1 MTNLLSCHSFSIQ
14 LTSAERKKSHHRI
27 LTLVDKNAMNTALQ
41 ENDSSLDN
49 CLDCELQDCPVG
61 FSQTAQLIFTS
72 ICLISGTFAIGGN
85 FAILVALYRTSAL
98 STRVNSYY
106 IASLA
111 FADFMI
117 GLTMTPLYICYAL
130 AYDTLWLIKIEGY
143 LWIVT
148 VTATTYSLSA
158 VSLDRFVAV
167 VYPLHY
173 HQVMTEKRCRF
184 VVFLIWFASV
194 IFGSPRLALDDFVK
208 LEKLWITCSVVTMAI
223 PVTIMSCCYGKIF
236 SVVRKQ
242 SRAVTDPHLPSTS
255 VSNKKAAVT
264 IGIIVSL
271 FIATFLPSAIV
282 YFLLLFEDDLCKELI
297 LNDVWLWVALVSF
310 THSAFN
316 PWVYGLRYREL
327 RHALKQIF
335 LQGDA

>member
-1 MTNLLSCHSFSIQ
+1 
-14 LTSAERKKSHHRI
+14 
-27 LTLVDKNAMNTALQ
+27 MNTTLQ

-49 CLDCELQDCPVG
+49 CLECELQDCPVG
-61 FSQTAQLIFTS
+61 LSQTSQVIFTS
-72 ICLISGTFAIGGN
+72 ICLISGIFAIGGN
-85 FAILVALYRTSAL
+85 FALLITFYRTSAL
-98 STRVNSYY
+98 STRVNAYF

-117 GLTMTPLYICYAL
+117 GLTMTPLYICYAV
-130 AYDTLWLIKIEGY
+130 AYDTLWLIKLEGY

-158 VSLDRFVAV
+158 VSFDRFVAV
-167 VYPLHY
+167 VYPLRY
-173 HQVMTEKRCRF
+173 HGVMTEKRCRA
-184 VVFLIWFASV
+184 VIVFIWFGSV
-194 IFGSPRLALDDFVK
+194 IFGSPRLVLDDFVK
-208 LEKLWITCSVVTMAI
+208 LEKLWITCSVATVAI
-223 PVTIMSCCYGKIF
+223 PLTIMSCCYGKIF

-242 SRAVTDPHLPSTS
+242 SRAVTDSHLSRTS
-255 VSNKKAAVT
+255 VGNKKAAVT

-271 FIATFLPSAIV
+271 FIATFLPSVVV
-282 YFLLLFEDDLCKELI
+282 YFMLLFENDLCKELI

-335 LQGDA
+335 LKGNA

>member
-1 MTNLLSCHSFSIQ
+1 
-14 LTSAERKKSHHRI
+14 
-27 LTLVDKNAMNTALQ
+27 MNTALQ

-61 FSQTAQLIFTS
+61 FSQTSQVIFCS
-72 ICLISGTFAIGGN
+72 LCLISGTFAIGGN
-85 FAILVALYRTSAL
+85 FAILVALLRTSAL

-130 AYDTLWLIKIEGY
+130 AYDTFWLIKIEGY

-173 HQVMTEKRCRF
+173 HQVMTEKRCRV

-194 IFGSPRLALDDFVK
+194 IFGSPRLVLDDFVK
-208 LEKLWITCSVVTMAI
+208 LEKLWITCSVATVAI

-242 SRAVTDPHLPSTS
+242 SRAVTDSHQLSSTS
-255 VSNKKAAVT
+255 VGNKKAAVT

-282 YFLLLFEDDLCKELI
+282 YFMLLFEDDLCKELI
-297 LNDVWLWVALVSF
+297 LNDIWLWVALVSF
-310 THSAFN
+310 THSALN

>member
-1 MTNLLSCHSFSIQ
+1 
-14 LTSAERKKSHHRI
+14 
-27 LTLVDKNAMNTALQ
+27 MNTTLQ

-49 CLDCELQDCPVG
+49 CLDCEWQDCPVG
-61 FSQTAQLIFTS
+61 LSQTSQVIFTS
-72 ICLISGTFAIGGN
+72 LCLISGTFAIVGN
-85 FAILVALYRTSAL
+85 FAVLVVFYRTSAL
-98 STRVNSYY
+98 STRVNTYY

-130 AYDTLWLIKIEGY
+130 VYDTLWLIKLEGY

-167 VYPLHY
+167 VYPLRY
-173 HQVMTEKRCRF
+173 HQVMTEKRCRA
-184 VVFLIWFASV
+184 VIVFIWFGSV
-194 IFGSPRLALDDFVK
+194 IFGSPRLVLDDFVK
-208 LEKLWITCSVVTMAI
+208 LEKLWISCSVTTVAI
-223 PVTIMSCCYGKIF
+223 PLMIMSCCYGKIF

-242 SRAVTDPHLPSTS
+242 SRAVTDSHLSSTS
-255 VSNKKAAVT
+255 VGNKKAAVT
-264 IGIIVSL
+264 IGIIVTL
-271 FIATFLPSAIV
+271 FIVTFLPSAIV
-282 YFLLLFEDDLCKELI
+282 YFMLLFEDDLCKELI

-316 PWVYGLRYREL
+316 PWVYGLRYGEL

-335 LQGDA
+335 LKGNA

>member
-1 MTNLLSCHSFSIQ
+1 
-14 LTSAERKKSHHRI
+14 
-27 LTLVDKNAMNTALQ
+27 MNTTLQ

-49 CLDCELQDCPVG
+49 CLECELQDCPVG
-61 FSQTAQLIFTS
+61 LSQTSQVIFTS
-72 ICLISGTFAIGGN
+72 ICLISGIFAIGGN
-85 FAILVALYRTSAL
+85 FALLIAFYRTSAL
-98 STRVNSYY
+98 STRVNAYF

-117 GLTMTPLYICYAL
+117 GLTMTPLYICYAV
-130 AYDTLWLIKIEGY
+130 AYDTLWLIKLEGY

-158 VSLDRFVAV
+158 VSFDRFVAV
-167 VYPLHY
+167 VYPLRY
-173 HQVMTEKRCRF
+173 HGVMTEKRCRA
-184 VVFLIWFASV
+184 VIVFIWFGSV
-194 IFGSPRLALDDFVK
+194 IFGSPRLVLDDFVK
-208 LEKLWITCSVVTMAI
+208 LEKLWITCSVATVAI
-223 PVTIMSCCYGKIF
+223 PLTIMSCCYGKIF

-242 SRAVTDPHLPSTS
+242 GRAVTDSHLSRTS
-255 VSNKKAAVT
+255 VGNKKAAVT

-271 FIATFLPSAIV
+271 FIATFLPSVVV
-282 YFLLLFEDDLCKELI
+282 YFMLLFENDLCKELI

-335 LQGDA
+335 LKGNA

>member
-1 MTNLLSCHSFSIQ
+1 
-14 LTSAERKKSHHRI
+14 
-27 LTLVDKNAMNTALQ
+27 MNTALQ

-61 FSQTAQLIFTS
+61 FSQTSQVIFTL

-85 FAILVALYRTSAL
+85 FAILVALYRTSVL

-117 GLTMTPLYICYAL
+117 GLAMTPLYICYAL

-173 HQVMTEKRCRF
+173 HQVMTDRRCRA
-184 VVFLIWFASV
+184 VLFLVWFASV
-194 IFGSPRLALDDFVK
+194 IFGSPRLVLDDFVK
-208 LEKLWITCSVVTMAI
+208 LEKLWITCSVATVAI

-242 SRAVTDPHLPSTS
+242 RRAVTDPHLPSTS
-255 VSNKKAAVT
+255 VGNRKAAVT

-282 YFLLLFEDDLCKELI
+282 YFMLLFEDDLCKELI

>member
-1 MTNLLSCHSFSIQ
+1 MT
-14 LTSAERKKSHHRI
+14 
-27 LTLVDKNAMNTALQ
+27 TALQ
-41 ENDSSLDN
+41 ENDSSVDN
-49 CLDCELQDCPVG
+49 CLECDLQDCPVG
-61 FSQTAQLIFTS
+61 LSQTSQVIFTS

-85 FAILVALYRTSAL
+85 LALLAALYRTSAF
-98 STRVNSYY
+98 STRVNTYF

-117 GLTMTPLYICYAL
+117 GLTMTPLYICYAV
-130 AYDTLWLIKIEGY
+130 AYDTLWLIKMEGY

-158 VSLDRFVAV
+158 VSFDRFVAV
-167 VYPLHY
+167 EYPLRY
-173 HQVMTEKRCRF
+173 HELMTEKRCRA
-184 VVFLIWFASV
+184 VIVFIWFGSV
-194 IFGSPRLALDDFVK
+194 IFGSPRLVLDDFVK
-208 LEKLWITCSVVTMAI
+208 LEKLWITCSVATVAI
-223 PVTIMSCCYGKIF
+223 PLTIMSCCYGKIF

-242 SRAVTDPHLPSTS
+242 SRAVTADSPHLSRTS
-255 VSNKKAAVT
+255 VGNRKAAVT

-271 FIATFLPSAIV
+271 FIATFLPSVVV
-282 YFLLLFEDDLCKELI
+282 YFMLLFEDDLCKELI
-297 LNDVWLWVALVSF
+297 LNDAWLWVALVSF

-335 LQGDA
+335 LKGDA

>member
-1 MTNLLSCHSFSIQ
+1 
-14 LTSAERKKSHHRI
+14 
-27 LTLVDKNAMNTALQ
+27 MNTTLQ

-49 CLDCELQDCPVG
+49 CLECELQDCPVG
-61 FSQTAQLIFTS
+61 LSQTSQVIFTS
-72 ICLISGTFAIGGN
+72 ICLISGIFAIGGN
-85 FAILVALYRTSAL
+85 FALLIAFYRTSAL
-98 STRVNSYY
+98 STRVNAYF

-117 GLTMTPLYICYAL
+117 GLTMTPLYICYAV
-130 AYDTLWLIKIEGY
+130 AYDTLWLIKLEGY

-158 VSLDRFVAV
+158 VSFDRFVAV
-167 VYPLHY
+167 VYPLRY
-173 HQVMTEKRCRF
+173 HGVMTEKRCRA
-184 VVFLIWFASV
+184 VIVFIWFGSV
-194 IFGSPRLALDDFVK
+194 IFGSSRLVLDDFVK
-208 LEKLWITCSVVTMAI
+208 LEKLWITCSVATVAI
-223 PVTIMSCCYGKIF
+223 PLTIMSCCYGKIF

-242 SRAVTDPHLPSTS
+242 SRAVTDSHLSRTS
-255 VSNKKAAVT
+255 VGNKKAAVT

-271 FIATFLPSAIV
+271 FIATFLPSVVV
-282 YFLLLFEDDLCKELI
+282 YFMLLFENDLCKELI

-335 LQGDA
+335 LKGNA

>member
-1 MTNLLSCHSFSIQ
+1 
-14 LTSAERKKSHHRI
+14 
-27 LTLVDKNAMNTALQ
+27 MNTTLQ

-49 CLDCELQDCPVG
+49 CLDCEWQDCPVG
-61 FSQTAQLIFTS
+61 LSQTSQVIFTS
-72 ICLISGTFAIGGN
+72 LCLISGTFAIVGN
-85 FAILVALYRTSAL
+85 FAVLVFFYRTSAL
-98 STRVNSYY
+98 STRVNTYY

-130 AYDTLWLIKIEGY
+130 VYDTLWLIKLEGY

-167 VYPLHY
+167 VYPLRY
-173 HQVMTEKRCRF
+173 HQVMTEKRCRA
-184 VVFLIWFASV
+184 VIVFIWFGSV
-194 IFGSPRLALDDFVK
+194 IFGSPRLVLDDFVK
-208 LEKLWITCSVVTMAI
+208 LEKLWISCSVTTVAI
-223 PVTIMSCCYGKIF
+223 PLMIMSCCYGKIF
-236 SVVRKQ
+236 SAVRKQ
-242 SRAVTDPHLPSTS
+242 SRAVTDSHLSSTS
-255 VSNKKAAVT
+255 VGNKKAAVT
-264 IGIIVSL
+264 IGIIVTL
-271 FIATFLPSAIV
+271 FIVTFLPSAIV
-282 YFLLLFEDDLCKELI
+282 YFMLLFEDDLCKELI

-316 PWVYGLRYREL
+316 PWVYGLRYGEL

-335 LQGDA
+335 LKGNA

>member
-1 MTNLLSCHSFSIQ
+1 M
-14 LTSAERKKSHHRI
+14 
-27 LTLVDKNAMNTALQ
+27 TLVGKKAMNTALQ

-61 FSQTAQLIFTS
+61 FSQTSQVIFTL

-85 FAILVALYRTSAL
+85 FAILVALYRTSVL

-117 GLTMTPLYICYAL
+117 GLAMTPLYICYAL

-173 HQVMTEKRCRF
+173 HQVMTDRRCRA
-184 VVFLIWFASV
+184 VLFLVWFASV
-194 IFGSPRLALDDFVK
+194 IFGSPRLVLDDFVK
-208 LEKLWITCSVVTMAI
+208 LEKLWITCSVATVAI

-242 SRAVTDPHLPSTS
+242 RRAVTDPHLPSTS
-255 VSNKKAAVT
+255 VGNRKAAVT

-282 YFLLLFEDDLCKELI
+282 YFMLLFEDDLCKELI

>member
-1 MTNLLSCHSFSIQ
+1 
-14 LTSAERKKSHHRI
+14 
-27 LTLVDKNAMNTALQ
+27 MNTTLQ

-49 CLDCELQDCPVG
+49 CLECELQDCPVG
-61 FSQTAQLIFTS
+61 LSQTSQVIFTS
-72 ICLISGTFAIGGN
+72 ICLISGIFAIGGN
-85 FAILVALYRTSAL
+85 FALLIAFYRTSAL
-98 STRVNSYY
+98 STRVNAYF

-117 GLTMTPLYICYAL
+117 GLTMTPLYICYAV
-130 AYDTLWLIKIEGY
+130 AYDTLWLIKLEGY

-158 VSLDRFVAV
+158 VSFDRFVAV
-167 VYPLHY
+167 VYPLRY
-173 HQVMTEKRCRF
+173 HGVMTEKRCRA
-184 VVFLIWFASV
+184 VIVFIWFGSV
-194 IFGSPRLALDDFVK
+194 IFGSPRLVLDDFVK
-208 LEKLWITCSVVTMAI
+208 LEKLWITCSVATVAI
-223 PVTIMSCCYGKIF
+223 PLTIMSCCYGKIF

-242 SRAVTDPHLPSTS
+242 IRAVTDSHLSRTS
-255 VSNKKAAVT
+255 VGNKKAAVT

-271 FIATFLPSAIV
+271 FIATFLPSVVV
-282 YFLLLFEDDLCKELI
+282 YFMLLFENDLCKELI

-335 LQGDA
+335 LKGNA

>member
-1 MTNLLSCHSFSIQ
+1 
-14 LTSAERKKSHHRI
+14 
-27 LTLVDKNAMNTALQ
+27 MNTTLQ

-49 CLDCELQDCPVG
+49 CLEYELQDCPVG
-61 FSQTAQLIFTS
+61 LSQTSQVIFTS
-72 ICLISGTFAIGGN
+72 ICLISGIFAIGGN
-85 FAILVALYRTSAL
+85 FALLIAFYRTSAL
-98 STRVNSYY
+98 STRVNAYF

-117 GLTMTPLYICYAL
+117 GLTMTPLYICYAV
-130 AYDTLWLIKIEGY
+130 AYDTLWLIKLEGY

-158 VSLDRFVAV
+158 VSFDRFVAV
-167 VYPLHY
+167 VYPLRY
-173 HQVMTEKRCRF
+173 HGVMTEKRCRA
-184 VVFLIWFASV
+184 VIVFIWFGSV
-194 IFGSPRLALDDFVK
+194 IFGSPRLVLDDFVK
-208 LEKLWITCSVVTMAI
+208 LEKLWITCSVATVAI
-223 PVTIMSCCYGKIF
+223 PLTIMSCCYGKIF

-242 SRAVTDPHLPSTS
+242 SRAVTDSHLSRTS
-255 VSNKKAAVT
+255 VGNKKAAVT

-271 FIATFLPSAIV
+271 FIATFLPSVVV
-282 YFLLLFEDDLCKELI
+282 YFMLLFENDLCKELI

-335 LQGDA
+335 LKGNA

>member
-1 MTNLLSCHSFSIQ
+1 
-14 LTSAERKKSHHRI
+14 
-27 LTLVDKNAMNTALQ
+27 MNTALQ

-61 FSQTAQLIFTS
+61 FSQTSQVIFTL

-85 FAILVALYRTSAL
+85 FAILVALYRTSVL

-106 IASLA
+106 TASLA

-117 GLTMTPLYICYAL
+117 GLAMTPLYICYAL

-173 HQVMTEKRCRF
+173 HQVMTDRRCRA
-184 VVFLIWFASV
+184 VLFLVWFASV
-194 IFGSPRLALDDFVK
+194 IFGSPRLVLDDFVK
-208 LEKLWITCSVVTMAI
+208 LEKLWITCSVATVAI

-242 SRAVTDPHLPSTS
+242 RRAVTDPHLPSTS
-255 VSNKKAAVT
+255 VGNRKAAVT

-282 YFLLLFEDDLCKELI
+282 YFMLLFEDDLCKELI

>member
-1 MTNLLSCHSFSIQ
+1 
-14 LTSAERKKSHHRI
+14 
-27 LTLVDKNAMNTALQ
+27 MNTTLQ

-49 CLDCELQDCPVG
+49 CLECELQDCPVG
-61 FSQTAQLIFTS
+61 LSQTSQVIFTS
-72 ICLISGTFAIGGN
+72 ICLISGIFAIGGN
-85 FAILVALYRTSAL
+85 FALLIAFYRTSAL
-98 STRVNSYY
+98 STRVNAYF

-117 GLTMTPLYICYAL
+117 GLTMTPLYICYAV
-130 AYDTLWLIKIEGY
+130 AYDTLWLIKLEGY

-158 VSLDRFVAV
+158 VSFDRFVAV
-167 VYPLHY
+167 VYPLRY
-173 HQVMTEKRCRF
+173 HGVMTEKRCRA
-184 VVFLIWFASV
+184 VIVFIWFGSV
-194 IFGSPRLALDDFVK
+194 IFGSPRLVLDDFVK
-208 LEKLWITCSVVTMAI
+208 LEKLWITCSVATVAI
-223 PVTIMSCCYGKIF
+223 PLTIMSCCYGKIF

-242 SRAVTDPHLPSTS
+242 SRAVTDSHLSRTS
-255 VSNKKAAVT
+255 VGNKKAAMT

-271 FIATFLPSAIV
+271 FIATFLPSVVV
-282 YFLLLFEDDLCKELI
+282 YFMLLFENDLCKELI

-335 LQGDA
+335 LKGNA